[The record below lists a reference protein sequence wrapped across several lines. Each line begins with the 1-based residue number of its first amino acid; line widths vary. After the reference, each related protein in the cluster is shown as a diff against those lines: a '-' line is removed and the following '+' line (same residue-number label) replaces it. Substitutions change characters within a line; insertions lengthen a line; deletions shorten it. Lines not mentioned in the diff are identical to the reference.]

1 MFKIDINCD
10 MGEGMGNEE
19 LLMPFISSC
28 SIACGGHVGSEETIL
43 RTLQLAKAYDVKV
56 GPHPSYPDPDNFGRT
71 SMNLS
76 KKDLKDSLERQISLF
91 KLCCKKTETNINHIK
106 PHGALYN
113 DLFVNAERVNIFLE
127 VVKKQLPQVQIYC
140 APGSL
145 LEKEALIV
153 GIKTK
158 REGFMDRAYNGD
170 GTLRSRLLH
179 GAILTDFEQVGF
191 QVLGLIKK
199 GSVSIAND
207 ESLTLSVQT
216 LCLHGDHPQASK
228 LIKHIDLLLKKEDI
242 DVR

>member
-1 MFKIDINCD
+1 M
-10 MGEGMGNEE
+10 
-19 LLMPFISSC
+19 
-28 SIACGGHVGSEETIL
+28 
-43 RTLQLAKAYDVKV
+43 
-56 GPHPSYPDPDNFGRT
+56 
-71 SMNLS
+71 
-76 KKDLKDSLERQISLF
+76 
-91 KLCCKKTETNINHIK
+91 
-106 PHGALYN
+106 YN

-127 VVKKQLPQVQIYC
+127 VVKKQLPQVEIYC

-158 REGFMDRAYNGD
+158 LEGFMDRAYNGD

-199 GSVSIAND
+199 GSVSIANN
-207 ESLTLSVQT
+207 ESISLSVQT

-228 LIKHIDLLLKKEDI
+228 LIKYIDGLLKKEHI